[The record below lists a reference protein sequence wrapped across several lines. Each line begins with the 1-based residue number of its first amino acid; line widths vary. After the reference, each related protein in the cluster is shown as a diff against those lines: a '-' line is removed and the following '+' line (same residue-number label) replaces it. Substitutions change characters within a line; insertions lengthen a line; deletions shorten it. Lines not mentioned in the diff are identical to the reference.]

1 MRMSQQAAQ
10 IHVLVVDDDQDC
22 REMFSTY
29 LTYVGCN
36 VRTAEDGRD
45 AIDAATHWA
54 PDVIVMDLSMPN
66 VDGWTA
72 SKRLKASPATR
83 GIPIIALSAIQMG
96 REGARACIRGHG
108 RQRHGGFDHALLGS
122 GRGRRGRPAAGRS
135 LL

>member
-1 MRMSQQAAQ
+1 MARQAAQ

-45 AIDAATHWA
+45 AIDAVTHWA

-96 REGARACIRGHG
+96 REGARAAGCDAYLAKPCLPDLLWWEIR
-108 RQRHGGFDHALLGS
+108 ALLE
-122 GRGRRGRPAAGRS
+122 PHA
-135 LL
+135 